1 MADGDETE
9 IVLKEGEGEAEK
21 PSKSVEDELA
31 EMRAELERERTA
43 RSDAE
48 RRANEAGGRVAQ
60 SQAEVRQS
68 HLTTMGTAI
77 EVLTQQK
84 AQLRAARAAARAEGN
99 EARETEIDDELDDV
113 AFKIYEIR
121 KGKTLLET
129 QPVPQPRRS
138 NGTPHADPVVEGV
151 ASALGPKSADWIRA
165 HPEYARDIKLLN
177 LMKAKHY
184 EVVAELG
191 DEAANNET
199 PEYFAAVE
207 KKLGIGARKAATNG
221 DAAGPDGVNVVVSDA
236 AAPTRTREAST
247 QRDVQPSPAPGNA
260 GGTRT
265 RTVRLTPEQQEAAK
279 INHMSPEE
287 YAKYMLAEKD
297 RGKTTH

>member
-1 MADGDETE
+1 MADGDED
-9 IVLKEGEGEAEK
+9 VLKEGEGEAEK
-21 PSKSVEDELA
+21 PGKSVEDELG
-31 EMRAELERERTA
+31 EMRAELERERAA
-43 RSDAE
+43 RGDAE
-48 RRANEAGGRVAQ
+48 RRASEAGGRVAQ
-60 SQAEVRQS
+60 SQEEVRKS

-84 AQLRAARAAARAEGN
+84 AQLRAARAVARAEGD
-99 EARETEIDDELDDV
+99 EAREAEIEDQLMDTTI
-113 AFKIYEIR
+113 KINEIS

-151 ASALGPKSADWIRA
+151 ASTLQPKSADWIRA
-165 HPEYARDIKLLN
+165 HPEYARDNKLLN
-177 LMKAKHY
+177 KMKAAHF
-184 EVVAELG
+184 EVVAEIG

-247 QRDVQPSPAPGNA
+247 QRDIQPSPAPGNA
-260 GGTRT
+260 GSPRT
-265 RTVRLTPEQQEAAK
+265 RTVRLTAEQQEAAK